1 MAPTCPLSSRVRE
14 FVERWAIRSK
24 LQQSDSA
31 NETDLSEP
39 NYMDPELW
47 KYLPD
52 ELLEQIRSRLPFL
65 SLIRLCAVSK
75 SWRSAI
81 LCPHQY
87 APNSRLQSRNGL
99 LIQTSDSPI
108 KAFKSGK
115 WEPLPKLPGLVGSL
129 QVVASG
135 GGILCMRSSVRREL
149 VLWNPLT
156 RRVRHLMIPQIELG
170 EHDIIIEGMS
180 VLNVNGSCYRVGL
193 VYNSSEN
200 CYRLI
205 VAIVS
210 KGAPGLTLVY
220 NSVTNSWKRTQAVPS
235 GYSFFL
241 NSLSSDTGFHCAM
254 HFDHDMLLKYDIH
267 QETWS
272 ATRMPVSTSTP
283 KSLISIRGEVML
295 LTELQRLHRSVDKLY
310 ALSFQLNGSSSTVE
324 EVVPQKLVKRVLK
337 TANSG
342 HEGLSNAEIHCLVQ
356 GDTVYF
362 VGMTMAARNRWLRLQ
377 RSSTFMRFWVH
388 GVEGENWDSDWS
400 CIGFKADNINWAYS
414 SRMMRSDFS
423 RLSAFIIVPSLTSDP

>member
-1 MAPTCPLSSRVRE
+1 MAPTCQLSSRVRE
-14 FVERWAIRSK
+14 FVSRWAMRSK
-24 LQQSDSA
+24 VQQSDSA
-31 NETDLSEP
+31 DETKLSESS
-39 NYMDPELW
+39 YMDPELW

-52 ELLEQIRSRLPFL
+52 VLVEQIRSRLPFP
-65 SLIRLCAVSK
+65 SLVRLCAVSK

-87 APNSRLQSRNGL
+87 APSSRLQSSNGL

-115 WEPLPKLPGLVGSL
+115 WESLPNFPGPIGSL
-129 QVVASG
+129 QVLASG

-156 RRVRHLMIPQIELG
+156 RRVRHVKIPEIEPG

-180 VLNVNGSCYRVGL
+180 VLNVDGSCYRVGL
-193 VYNSSEN
+193 VFNSSEN
-200 CYRLI
+200 RYRLI

-220 NSVTNSWKRTQAVPS
+220 DSVSSSWKRTQAVPA

-241 NSLSSDTGFHCAM
+241 NSLSSETGFHCAV
-254 HFDHDMLLKYDIH
+254 HSDHDMLLKYEVH

-295 LTELQRLHRSVDKLY
+295 LTELQRLHGTAEKFY
-310 ALSFQLNGSSSTVE
+310 ALSFQLSGWSSTVE
-324 EVVPQKLVKRVLK
+324 EVVPQRLVKRVLK
-337 TANSG
+337 TANSC
-342 HEGLSNAEIHCLVQ
+342 HEGLRDAEMHCLVQ

-362 VGMTMAARNRWLRLQ
+362 VGTTMAARNRWLRLQ
-377 RSSTFMRFWVH
+377 RRSTSMRFWVH
-388 GVEGENWDSDWS
+388 GVDGENWDSEWS
-400 CIGFKADNINWAYS
+400 CVGFKTDNIDWTCS
-414 SRMMRSDFS
+414 SRMMRSDLS